1 MKILVCEDDPV
12 MLLVLN
18 RMLEKMQYEVINAK
32 DGKEAI
38 DMINTARPDIVVTDM
53 SLPVFSGL
61 DIISFLKN
69 LPGKKTPAILISAL
83 PMNAL
88 KNSDGNFG
96 ADAYFMKPVN
106 ADQLQATIEELR
118 KEGNF

>member
-38 DMINTARPDIVVTDM
+38 DMINTARPDIVITDM

-83 PMNAL
+83 PMNAF
-88 KNSDGNFG
+88 KTSDGNFG
-96 ADAYFMKPVN
+96 ADGYFMKPVS
-106 ADQLQATIEELR
+106 AEQLKIKIEELR
-118 KEGNF
+118 KELSF

>member
-38 DMINTARPDIVVTDM
+38 DMINTARPDIVITDI

-69 LPGKKTPAILISAL
+69 LPRKKTPAILISAL
-83 PMNAL
+83 PMNAF
-88 KNSDGNFG
+88 KSSDGNFG
-96 ADAYFMKPVN
+96 SDAYFMKPVN

-118 KEGNF
+118 KEFKL

>member
-1 MKILVCEDDPV
+1 VKILVCEDDPV

-38 DMINTARPDIVVTDM
+38 DLINTARPDIVITDI

-69 LPGKKTPAILISAL
+69 LPRKKTPAILISAL
-83 PMNAL
+83 PMNAF
-88 KNSDGNFG
+88 KSNDGNFG
-96 ADAYFMKPVN
+96 SDAYFMKPVN
-106 ADQLQATIEELR
+106 ADQLQATLEELR
-118 KEGNF
+118 KEFKL